1 MRILP
6 VRIRSDLHA
15 ECESVD
21 MLELKKV
28 SKIYRMGDNE
38 VIALKE
44 IDLKVDAGDFVAIM
58 GPSGSGK
65 STMMNLLGL
74 LDTPSAGEYLIA
86 GRAVSGLNDSDL
98 AVLRRETLGFIFQQF
113 NLLPRMSAVENVALP
128 QFYTKPG
135 ADRGRARDL
144 LTQVGLGQRMEHK
157 TQELSGGQQQRVA
170 IARSLVNAPAILFAD
185 EPTGNLDSKSEKDI
199 MKILKD
205 LNDQGITIVV
215 VTHEEE
221 IGEQASRRI
230 RMRDGV
236 IESDERLIP
245 LPTRKPKAAAFQGA
259 SGGGFLLQLSEL
271 LKQALR
277 TLWSSRIRTALSML
291 GILIGVAAVIT
302 MLAIGS
308 GAKKQ
313 IESQLSSLGS
323 NLLILRPASKRVGGV
338 SQEKGTTRLTP
349 ADVQAL
355 KELAYVKAASPTVSG
370 RGQATYGNKNWNTE
384 VSGAEPPYARMH
396 AAVPAQGRFFSEEE
410 NQTRAMV
417 AVIGRTVAKELFG
430 AENPIGQTF
439 KLNKVNLQVI
449 GIVPAKGTQGP
460 RDQDDVVIV
469 PAQTAMRRL
478 LGRSYVDSIEIEID
492 TAAAPDLEAASDR
505 IIEFMADRYHL
516 PNSEASRP
524 FRIFNMAELQE
535 ALASSSKTMSSLL
548 ASIAAISLLVGG
560 IGIMNIMLVS
570 VTERTREIGLRKAI
584 GARPVDILVQFI
596 VESVVLTLIGGIFG
610 IIMGWAATLAVGR
623 TVGWVTNIELSS
635 ILLSFAFS
643 VSIGLIFGIYPAKR
657 ASALNPIEALRHE

>member
-1 MRILP
+1 
-6 VRIRSDLHA
+6 
-15 ECESVD
+15 
-21 MLELKKV
+21 MLELNKV

-38 VIALKE
+38 VFALKD
-44 IDLKVDAGDFVAIM
+44 IDLKIEAGDFVAIM

-74 LDTPSAGEYLIA
+74 LDVPSSGEYKIA
-86 GRAVSGLNDSDL
+86 GRAVSGLNESDL
-98 AVLRRETLGFIFQQF
+98 ALLRRETIGFIFQQF

-128 QFYTKPG
+128 QFYTAPG
-135 ADRGRARDL
+135 ADRSRSREL
-144 LTQVGLGQRMEHK
+144 LNQVGLGSRMEHK

-205 LNDQGITIVV
+205 LNAQGITIVV

-221 IGEQASRRI
+221 IGDQARRRI
-230 RMRDGV
+230 RMRDGE
-236 IESDERLIP
+236 IESDERLLP
-245 LPTRKPKAAAFQGA
+245 LETHGA
-259 SGGGFLLQLSEL
+259 QSTTEGAGKDRSGGWLLQLSEL

-308 GAKKQ
+308 GAKNQ
-313 IESQLSSLGS
+313 IEKQLSSLGS
-323 NLLILRPASKRVGGV
+323 NLLILRPGTKRVGGV
-338 SQEKGTTRLTP
+338 SQQTGTTRLTP
-349 ADVQAL
+349 ADVQAIR
-355 KELAYVKAASPTVSG
+355 ELSFVKSASPTLSG
-370 RGQATYGNKNWNTE
+370 RVQATYLNKNWNTE
-384 VSGAEPPYARMH
+384 VNGAEPSYARMH
-396 AAVPAQGRFFSEEE
+396 ASVPVQGRFFSEEE
-410 NQTRAMV
+410 NQSRAMV
-417 AVIGRTVAKELFG
+417 AVIGRTVARELFG
-430 AENPIGQTF
+430 DQNPLGQTF
-439 KLNKVNLQVI
+439 KVNKVNLQVI
-449 GIVPAKGTQGP
+449 GVLPAKGTQGP
-460 RDQDDVVIV
+460 RDQDDVVLV
-469 PAQTAMRRL
+469 PVQTAMRRL
-478 LGRSYVDSIEIEID
+478 LGRVYIDSIEVEID
-492 TAAAPDLEAASDR
+492 TATMPNLDLASDR
-505 IIEFMADRYHL
+505 LIEYMAERYHM
-516 PNSEASRP
+516 PNSDANP
-524 FRIFNMAELQE
+524 AFRVFNLAELQE

-596 VESVVLTLIGGIFG
+596 VESVVLTLIGGLFG
-610 IIMGWAATLAVGR
+610 IALGWAATLAVGR
-623 TVGWVTNIELSS
+623 TVGWATNIEISS
-635 ILLSFAFS
+635 ILLSFVFS

-657 ASALNPIEALRHE
+657 ASSLNPIEALRHE